1 MVWEEVDGSTQQDLH
16 LLQFVSVTV
25 PGHPH
30 FLSSSNAAIAT
41 SDLNVA
47 PFERFVVKTQPIL
60 VLRLRSHISRR
71 RSKGVENP
79 ARLHM
84 VHLILTT
91 STNSFTARYYE
102 DDYTY
107 CGMVTT
113 TRPPHHVVRD
123 HSSKHV
129 PVSHF

>member
-1 MVWEEVDGSTQQDLH
+1 MVSEEVDGSTQQDLH
-16 LLQFVSVTV
+16 LLHFVSFTV

-30 FLSSSNAAIAT
+30 FLSSSNTTIAM

-47 PFERFVVKTQPIL
+47 PSERFLVRTQPIL
-60 VLRLRSHISRR
+60 VPHLRSHISRR
-71 RSKGVENP
+71 RSKGVDNP
-79 ARLHM
+79 ARSHM

-91 STNSFTARYYE
+91 STNSFTPRYYE
-102 DDYTY
+102 DDFTY

-113 TRPPHHVVRD
+113 TWPPHHVVRD

-129 PVSHF
+129 LVSHF